1 MKFKDFLI
9 ESELEFIAESGE
21 RMTQDK
27 WLSIFAA
34 MDKKDWTSS
43 ASFATK
49 ARELFG
55 IDSSSQK
62 EYYKVNAA
70 HKKFLTVAQGGTLP
84 AKAPAKPKA
93 TPKPAPVKPAP
104 KPVAGPKF
112 NFDTSSLVKKYK
124 QLSSLINEIE
134 GETSVLVREY
144 AKLRNNQHMNN
155 LETPDLY
162 NLYLTIESLRYTQPL
177 HKEISNKLR
186 NAGTLAADAARY
198 EKSRK

>member
-1 MKFKDFLI
+1 MLKFK
-9 ESELEFIAESGE
+9 EFISEATE
-21 RMTQDK
+21 RMTKDK
-27 WLSIFAA
+27 WQAAYDSIKGTKTTTEFFKAV
-34 MDKKDWTSS
+34 KDMYGFST
-43 ASFATK
+43 
-49 ARELFG
+49 
-55 IDSSSQK
+55 DSQK
-62 EYYKVNAA
+62 DYYKASKA
-70 HKKFLTVAQGGTLP
+70 FKDIVAGGGT
-84 AKAPAKPKA
+84 AKATPKA
-93 TPKPAPVKPAP
+93 TPAPKSAPVAKPVVAPKPAAAKPAP

-134 GETSVLVREY
+134 SETNVLVREY